1 MGKGHFL
8 QHKRLRSCPSS
19 VREHCHPSVSPLQPG
34 NILSPQ
40 GSCQGS
46 CSLSGAKTGLMS
58 PLQCRDSLFPQGS
71 CCPLSGMETAHP
83 LSPCPLRAGVR
94 ALVSP
99 QHGDRLSLQGSCP
112 LSGAGTARPLGLYR
126 DKPVLSGL
134 VSHQGPFLIR
144 AGVPSPAWRQPVP
157 WARVSLVPVS
167 PRGPRAPPP
176 QARGPPPR
184 SVPSPLRPRPRP
196 SPLWPRP
203 APAPAPPLRPRPA
216 AAPRVLGAVLTPRR
230 RSGSL

>member
-1 MGKGHFL
+1 MGSGETALGKGHFL

-112 LSGAGTARPLGLYR
+112 LSGAGTARPLGLCPLKGSCALR
-126 DKPVLSGL
+126 VLVPPPVQRQTRSLRARLPSRP
-134 VSHQGPFLIR
+134 VSH
-144 AGVPSPAWRQPVP
+144 
-157 WARVSLVPVS
+157 
-167 PRGPRAPPP
+167 
-176 QARGPPPR
+176 
-184 SVPSPLRPRPRP
+184 
-196 SPLWPRP
+196 
-203 APAPAPPLRPRPA
+203 
-216 AAPRVLGAVLTPRR
+216 
-230 RSGSL
+230 